1 MKELDWKCCVMMEG
15 KASRF
20 YGCSPQQAAQCSMAL
35 AEQDS
40 SSAPELSPEGSDSS
54 CVFLP

>member
-1 MKELDWKCCVMMEG
+1 MKELDWKCCVLMDG

-20 YGCSPQQAAQCSMAL
+20 SCCSPQQAAQCSVAL

-40 SSAPELSPEGSDSS
+40 SSTSELSPEGSDSS
-54 CVFLP
+54 WVFLP